1 MKKAAILVAGGLG
14 KRMNYALPKQFLELN
29 GKPILFYTLERFY
42 SYNHDMEL
50 IVVIPEA
57 YFIFWKELINAHQI
71 EIPHTL
77 VAGGNSRYQSVKNGL
92 SKIKNASMVAVHD
105 GVRPF
110 ITPSFIGRLF
120 DEAEKFGSAVPI
132 KPVSETVRRINND
145 SNIVLPRQEIFL
157 IQTPQ
162 IFRYEWLEKAYKIPY
177 EECITD
183 DAMLIEQAGYTLH
196 FSEGSTYNI
205 KITTPE
211 DLKWAQKNIE

>member
-14 KRMNYALPKQFLELN
+14 TRMNYALPKQFLELN
-29 GKPILFYTLERFY
+29 GKPILFYTLDKFY
-42 SYNHDMEL
+42 SYDPEMEL
-50 IVVIPEA
+50 VVVIPEA
-57 YFIFWKELINAHQI
+57 YFSFWKELSNAHQI

-77 VAGGNSRYQSVKNGL
+77 VVGGNNRYQSVKNGL
-92 SKIKNASMVAVHD
+92 SKIENASIVAIHD

-110 ITPSFIGRLF
+110 ITPAFIGRLF

-132 KPVSETVRRINND
+132 KPVAETVRRINND

-157 IQTPQ
+157 MQTPQ

-177 EECITD
+177 EESITD
-183 DAMLIEQAGYTLH
+183 DAMLIEQAGFALH
-196 FSEGSTYNI
+196 FSEGLTYNI

-211 DLKWAQKNIE
+211 DLIWAQKNIE